1 MWLYVDDKL
10 DRLDIEAALRAMS
23 PQRREHA
30 MRYRRE
36 TDRRQSLAV
45 YLLLCRAL
53 SERFGI
59 TEPPVLYYDDRGK
72 PAVDGRPDVH
82 ISLSHCKA
90 AVAVA
95 VASQPV
101 GVDIESLITPDI
113 DLLRHT
119 MSEAECAT
127 ILKDA
132 TQFTR
137 LWTMKE
143 SFLKLTGEGLTD
155 DLPNVLTRADGV
167 RFSTTV
173 HSHYVVTSATYK
185 DVNTR
190 GKKSET

>member
-10 DRLDIEAALRAMS
+10 DELDIETALRAVS

-53 SERFGI
+53 NERFGI
-59 TEPPVLYYDDRGK
+59 TEPPLLCYDDRGK
-72 PAVDGRPDVH
+72 PAIAGRPDVH
-82 ISLSHCKA
+82 ISLCHCEA

-95 VASQPV
+95 VGLQPV
-101 GVDIESLITPDI
+101 GVDIESLITPDV

-119 MSEAECAT
+119 MSEAECST

-155 DLPNVLTRADGV
+155 DLPDVLTRATDV
-167 RFSTTV
+167 RFQTTV
-173 HSHYVVTSATYK
+173 TPHYVVTLCTPANANK
-185 DVNTR
+185 NN
-190 GKKSET
+190 